1 MAARGQPLTAQYELR
16 YNVSNVDRF
25 WFGSPPT
32 QPASCLPAL
41 KNMNAPQPESETM
54 ADFPHL
60 FSPIRLG
67 RVQVRNRVVLTSHGA
82 SEAFRNPL
90 MSPDSYIE
98 YLRRR
103 AGAGVGL
110 IITQPVLS
118 DPSAGIPEEVLHRHA
133 ALTDAVR
140 AEGAVLLL
148 QVTHLGVYA
157 RTDADLRRG
166 PLPGFENSQSA
177 MGETAHAMTEREIEA
192 MIEGY
197 RRTAEMSV
205 AAGFDGVEVHGAH
218 GYLVQQS
225 LTPSFNSREDRW
237 GTDRTLF
244 VRSVLDVVREAIG
257 PDRILGY
264 RTPTDDLRSGEDGGL
279 GVSGIVDI
287 VRALLKTDQIDVLN
301 TTIGDGGPSYA
312 RAIPSYR
319 YGEAPNIPPLV
330 KMREA
335 LGATPPV
342 IGVGRILSP
351 GLADSL
357 IADGRCELVAMTR
370 AHIADPDLLAK
381 ARAGQTHRIRPCVGA
396 NVCVNRKLQGF
407 SEISCFH
414 NPEVLR
420 ERSLGPDRTDM
431 PRRVLVVGAGP
442 AGLKAAATAATRGHD
457 VTIIDAAARPGG
469 LLRSAERTEAL
480 GLVSAVDHLVSE
492 LGELGVTVRMETTS
506 DAAMLRETAP
516 DYVVLA
522 TGGRFVGDQLF
533 PDATPGLVRSSQ
545 EALAG
550 EVGNRVLLYDTV
562 GANEGVL
569 VAEALA
575 KRGKRVTFVTSCE
588 TVMPWGGAL
597 HRAEVLPILHR
608 RTEQIITGA
617 TVGAIDG
624 TAVIVVRSDGETL
637 AELDVDTVA
646 AVCPPH
652 PVTDLVPALEA
663 LGIPYRVVGDALA
676 PRGATHAFKEGHE
689 SALAI

>member
-1 MAARGQPLTAQYELR
+1 ME
-16 YNVSNVDRF
+16 
-25 WFGSPPT
+25 
-32 QPASCLPAL
+32 
-41 KNMNAPQPESETM
+41 
-54 ADFPHL
+54 DFPHL
-60 FSPIRLG
+60 FSPIGLG
-67 RVQVRNRVVLTSHGA
+67 RVEIRNRVVLTSHGA

-90 MSPDSYIE
+90 MPPDAYIE

-118 DPSAGIPEEVLHRHA
+118 DPAAGIPEGTLQRHV
-133 ALTDAVR
+133 ALADAVR
-140 AEGAVLLL
+140 AEGAALLL

-157 RTDADLRRG
+157 RTDADMRRG
-166 PLPGFENSQSA
+166 PLPGFQNSQSA
-177 MGETAHAMTEREIEA
+177 MGETAHAMTDGEIEA
-192 MIEGY
+192 MIAGY
-197 RRTAEMSV
+197 RRTAEMAV
-205 AAGFDGVEVHGAH
+205 TAGFDGVEVHGAH

-244 VRSVLDVVREAIG
+244 VRSLLEAVREAIG

-264 RTPTDDLRSGEDGGL
+264 RTPTDDLRSAEDGGL
-279 GVSGIVDI
+279 GAAGIVE
-287 VRALLKTDQIDVLN
+287 VVQALLKTDQIDVLN
-301 TTIGDGGPSYA
+301 TTIGAGGPSYA

-319 YGEAPNIPPLV
+319 YDEAPNIPPLV
-330 KMREA
+330 KLREA
-335 LGATPPV
+335 LGVTPPV
-342 IGVGRILSP
+342 IGVGRILSLR
-351 GLADSL
+351 LAESL
-357 IADGRCELVAMTR
+357 LAAGRCDLVGMTR
-370 AHIADPDLLAK
+370 AHIADPDLLVK
-381 ARAGQTHRIRPCVGA
+381 TRAGLAHRIRPCVGA

-420 ERSLGPDRTDM
+420 ERSLEPHRADT

-442 AGLKAAATAATRGHD
+442 AGLKAAATAAACGHD

-469 LLRSAERTEAL
+469 LLRSVERTEAL
-480 GLVSAVDHLVSE
+480 GLVSSVDHLVSE
-492 LGELGVTVRMETTS
+492 LGELGVTVHAETTV
-506 DAAMLRETAP
+506 DAALLRTVAP
-516 DYVVLA
+516 DHVVLA
-522 TGGRFVGDQLF
+522 TGGRFVGAQLF
-533 PDATPGLVRSSQ
+533 PDAAPGLALSSQ

-550 EVGNRVLLYDTV
+550 EVGNRVVVYDTV
-562 GANEGVL
+562 GANEGAL

-588 TVMPWGGAL
+588 TVMPWGGTL
-597 HRAEVLPILHR
+597 HRAEMLPILHR

-617 TVGAIDG
+617 TVGDIDG
-624 TAVIVVRSDGETL
+624 THVIVVRSDGDTL
-637 AELDVDTVA
+637 AELDVDTVVV
-646 AVCPPH
+646 VCPPN
-652 PVTDLVPALEA
+652 PVTDLVPALED